1 MQEVP
6 RKTDSMLLLIRKAFS
21 PYYYFSWSS
30 ATTHTNR
37 RLGAK
42 QSIRSVV
49 VPNLRLQLLRRNAD
63 GCALG
68 AVNGRSTPRTNSRLD
83 DGEFQFLTAR
93 WSFLSSL
100 NPQPLFTASCGSG
113 NQCQL
118 SYHTSKKVLLSKV
131 KEHFGKK
138 KPNSWTMLLHVHICT
153 LTTQACL
160 FGNQSSCTAFGTES
174 VGVCATVWV
183 VVGHVERDRSEAWG
197 TTAMHLLCS
206 NSCCIPSIAHPL
218 AIARGSWWVM
228 TPDDSPSGRASQ
240 KPHTTIPK
248 LSLMLLGAFW
258 LIHQ

>member
-93 WSFLSSL
+93 
-100 NPQPLFTASCGSG
+100 
-113 NQCQL
+113 
-118 SYHTSKKVLLSKV
+118 
-131 KEHFGKK
+131 
-138 KPNSWTMLLHVHICT
+138 
-153 LTTQACL
+153 
-160 FGNQSSCTAFGTES
+160 
-174 VGVCATVWV
+174 
-183 VVGHVERDRSEAWG
+183 
-197 TTAMHLLCS
+197 
-206 NSCCIPSIAHPL
+206 
-218 AIARGSWWVM
+218 
-228 TPDDSPSGRASQ
+228 
-240 KPHTTIPK
+240 
-248 LSLMLLGAFW
+248 
-258 LIHQ
+258 